1 MSCCLRVGDSICPTR
16 TVGEVFSLLGF
27 TMPTWGW
34 VVAVL
39 GALVLLGRVQEQ
51 RKRTF
56 KPVGSK
62 TGFSA
67 VAGCREAIED
77 LRELVDFLAE
87 PEKYQRFGATI
98 PRGAL
103 LVGPPGTGKTLLAR
117 SVAAEAG
124 VPFISASG
132 SDFVEMFV
140 GVGAKRIRELY
151 TEARSHGRA
160 IVFIDEIDAVAR
172 RRGSE
177 QGFNPGATA
186 EHENTLIALLTEL
199 DGFAAS
205 EVITIAATNR
215 PDVLD
220 PAVTRPGRLDRRIEV
235 PVPDRSGR
243 EEILSVHVANKPLA
257 ADVDLAS
264 VAARTPGMSGA
275 DLARVV
281 NEAALTAI
289 RSKKDRIDSGCF
301 AEAVELVALGRARP
315 GAQVTERDRRI
326 TAWHEAGHAVAA
338 LLLDEVEDPVAV
350 SIVPRGPAGGVT
362 WMGSSDD
369 LYFTR
374 DQAEA
379 QLVVMLSGRVA
390 EEILLGGSST
400 QGASSDLE
408 SASSLAH
415 RMVDRYGFTNR
426 GLTVSSGDNDA
437 SRRAV
442 DDLLAAAHR
451 RGTEL
456 LRAEVSLLE
465 SVAGLLL
472 DRDRLDGPELRR
484 LRGDSS
490 VTKVARLATQSLT
503 PAAASSPRNLLP
515 VQGAPVRRRT
525 IPRSVLAPLGWFR
538 RRHRI

>member
-1 MSCCLRVGDSICPTR
+1 VTA
-16 TVGEVFSLLGF
+16 LLAF
-27 TMPTWGW
+27 DMPTWGW
-34 VVAVL
+34 VVGVVGL
-39 GALVLLGRVQEQ
+39 LILLGRVQE
-51 RKRTF
+51 RRNRSF
-56 KPVGSK
+56 KPTGST

-77 LRELVDFLAE
+77 LREMVDFLAD
-87 PEKYQRFGATI
+87 PEKYQRFGARI

-160 IVFIDEIDAVAR
+160 IVFIDEVDAVAR
-172 RRGSE
+172 RRGSD

-199 DGFAAS
+199 DGFAES
-205 EVITIAATNR
+205 DVITLAATNR

-235 PVPDRSGR
+235 PVPDRPGR
-243 EEILSVHVANKPLA
+243 EEILQVHVRNKPLA
-257 ADVDLAS
+257 EDVDVAA

-289 RSKKDRIDSGCF
+289 RRGLDTIDADCF
-301 AEAVELVALGRARP
+301 AESVELVALGRARS
-315 GAQVTERDRRI
+315 GAAVTPRDRRI

-338 LLLDEVEDPVAV
+338 LLLEDLEDPVAV
-350 SIVPRGPAGGVT
+350 TIIPRGPAGGVT
-362 WMGSSDD
+362 WMGVSDD

-379 QLVVMLSGRVA
+379 QLLVMLAGRVA
-390 EEILLGGSST
+390 EEILLGGTST

-408 SASSLAH
+408 SASALAQ
-415 RMVDRYGFTNR
+415 RMVDRYGFTDR
-426 GLTVSSGDNDA
+426 GLAVSSGDNDA
-437 SRRAV
+437 SRLAV
-442 DDLLAAAHR
+442 DRLLATAHR
-451 RGTEL
+451 QATEL
-456 LRAEVSLLE
+456 LREQFALLE
-465 SVAGLLL
+465 SVAAALLEH
-472 DRDRLDGPELRR
+472 DRLDQTDLLRLKGSAGTSRVGSLRGPASVRELPAVPAPSARRPTRRRARWLLGVPALVGFLRR
-484 LRGDSS
+484 R
-490 VTKVARLATQSLT
+490 
-503 PAAASSPRNLLP
+503 
-515 VQGAPVRRRT
+515 QG
-525 IPRSVLAPLGWFR
+525 I
-538 RRHRI
+538 